1 MYFISHHKLQ
11 MKRGL
16 HKYLGVVTWRGS
28 IGGTYWKYYFIS
40 STTSSSSTQHSAPF
54 LSSLL
59 FPHTQHTQISQLR
72 SLSASINFTMVTLF
86 DSLAVV
92 RLPTAAFSPA
102 ATSRTSVL
110 LPHCAGLRLR
120 PAAATRLVA
129 SPARRIASRA
139 ARVVCEAQDTA
150 VEGQLPFFSSLLIFY
165 FYSWKYNYK
174 KRFFVFST
182 DSMHVNQRSLVV
194 DSWVS

>member
-1 MYFISHHKLQ
+1 MSYNVFRHRKKGKKKKESVIYSHHKLQ
-11 MKRGL
+11 IWL
-16 HKYLGVVTWRGS
+16 NKYLGVVTWREL
-28 IGGTYWKYYFIS
+28 IGGTYLKNYFTS
-40 STTSSSSTQHSAPF
+40 PPTSSSSPQTQHITIPF
-54 LSSLL
+54 LSSL
-59 FPHTQHTQISQLR
+59 FFRHTLTL
-72 SLSASINFTMVTLF
+72 SLSASINFTMATLF

-165 FYSWKYNYK
+165 FYS
-174 KRFFVFST
+174 
-182 DSMHVNQRSLVV
+182 
-194 DSWVS
+194 

>member
-1 MYFISHHKLQ
+1 MARFHWWNLLKILLHQFHHLI
-11 MKRGL
+11 L
-16 HKYLGVVTWRGS
+16 IH
-28 IGGTYWKYYFIS
+28 
-40 STTSSSSTQHSAPF
+40 TTLRSVSLFTP
-54 LSSLL
+54 LS
-59 FPHTQHTQISQLR
+59 PHTTHSDLSTQISQLR